1 MLKKHL
7 VLSFFLVAAVVLSVV
22 ALPARAQTASHART
36 ASHSVNFTDN
46 FSSGS
51 LDRWQFPYPQ
61 DWAIQKE
68 GSTSYLHMVR
78 MRDAQNPTH
87 PIQFALL
94 KGVNVG
100 NFTFQARVRRQSGQ
114 KSVIMVF
121 DYVDPMHFYYA
132 HLSGDPGVN
141 HPVHNGVFLVDGAPR
156 RRIAGSESAAALPD
170 FNWHTVRLERNV
182 HTGSIK
188 IFVDNSPRP
197 LFSVVDRTFLCGR
210 VGFGSFDEKGDF
222 TSIKL
227 TSHDAACTPHAGGT
241 QMAGNQ

>member
-7 VLSFFLVAAVVLSVV
+7 ALSFFLVAAVVLSVGTI
-22 ALPARAQTASHART
+22 PARAQTV
-36 ASHSVNFTDN
+36 SHSVNFTDN

-68 GSTSYLHMVR
+68 GSTSYLHMLR
-78 MRDAQNPTH
+78 MRDAVEPRH

-100 NFTFQARVRRQSGQ
+100 NFTFQARVRRQPNQ
-114 KSVIMVF
+114 KSVILVF
-121 DYVDPMHFYYA
+121 DYVDPTHFYYT
-132 HLSGDPGVN
+132 HLSVDPGVN
-141 HPVHNGVFLVDGAPR
+141 HPVHNGVFLVNGVPR

-170 FNWHTVRLERNV
+170 LKWHTVRVERNV
-182 HTGSIK
+182 HSGSIK
-188 IFVDNSPRP
+188 IFVDNSPKP
-197 LFSVVDRTFLCGR
+197 LFSLVDRTLLCGR

-222 TSIKL
+222 TDIKL
-227 TSHDAACTPHAGGT
+227 TSKDAGCRPHAGT
-241 QMAGNQ
+241 QIAGNQ